1 MLELPVAN
9 AAMYLAIA
17 IARFAIKPT

>member
-9 AAMYLAIA
+9 
-17 IARFAIKPT
+17 RKFTVST